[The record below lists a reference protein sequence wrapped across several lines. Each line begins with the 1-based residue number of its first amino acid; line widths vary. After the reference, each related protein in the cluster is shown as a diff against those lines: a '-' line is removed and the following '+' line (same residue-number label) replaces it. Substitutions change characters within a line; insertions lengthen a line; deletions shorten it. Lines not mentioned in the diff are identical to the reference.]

1 MQRLRFKNMSTINV
15 CSLFAILHF
24 CALLALSTVS
34 ALPYNYD
41 DILDLSATRSESQPN
56 QLHLWLTISARHRYL
71 EVSWKN
77 APAHHDDHILIT
89 TQEPQKFERI
99 EFTTGTPLAAFDNAE
114 GSGFVPVDGITERT
128 TSSPTRYLLERRHDT
143 HLNASN
149 TFEGSGYSDGLP
161 TELPRT
167 AATPSR
173 HYWISNN
180 GANDIVAALQP
191 GAASQWFTTGV
202 PFDYTMSRNVTAK
215 TDCYGYWASYVNGI
229 GVILGS
235 TCLRAYPRWMR
246 EMHTV
251 VGGMRLRDLFIPGTH
266 DSGSYRPNFDPLL
279 RETLVT
285 KYALTQDDD
294 IRGQLLHGARYLDIR
309 VGYYRNTP
317 DKFYINHGVTR
328 QRPLAEIIEQ
338 VKEFVLET
346 NEIVIF
352 GLKEFPVGFGK
363 GLGVHRLLVSLLQQQ
378 FGDIIVHPSASWRA
392 TLNDIWS
399 RQQNVI
405 LAYDKSAVVAEF
417 PHTLFGSVE
426 QRWGNVQTWTNLEK
440 YLRSINK
447 FDVSRLSSRPVADM
461 AELTPDTWGVILDKY
476 GGLRK
481 MADQVNWRISQL
493 YRDDL
498 GANANI
504 VAVDFIRG
512 TSLMNIA
519 MEWNKRK
526 VPYY

>member
-1 MQRLRFKNMSTINV
+1 MVSRMLFTINTYT
-15 CSLFAILHF
+15 
-24 CALLALSTVS
+24 LLMLLISHTLPAPTTSS
-34 ALPYNYD
+34 ALPYHDD
-41 DILDLSATRSESQPN
+41 DIFDLSATRPDPHAN
-56 QLHLWLTISARHRYL
+56 QLRLWLTISARHRYL
-71 EVSWKN
+71 EVSWMN
-77 APAHHDDHILIT
+77 APALPDDHILIT
-89 TQEPQKFERI
+89 SQEPHKFERV
-99 EFTTGTPLAAFDNAE
+99 EWTTGTPLAAFDKAE
-114 GSGFVPVDGITERT
+114 GRGFVPIDGITERS
-128 TSSPTRYLLERRHDT
+128 TSSPTRYLLEHDADI
-143 HLNASN
+143 NANN
-149 TFEGSGYSDGLP
+149 TFVSGSGSLDGMP
-161 TELPRT
+161 TEMPRS
-167 AATPSR
+167 ATTPPR

-180 GANDIVAALQP
+180 GANDIVAALHP

-202 PFDYTMSRNVTAK
+202 PFDYELSRNVTA
-215 TDCYGYWASYVNGI
+215 TTGCYGYWASYVNGS
-229 GVILGS
+229 GAILKS
-235 TCLRAYPRWMR
+235 ACLRAYPRWMR

-251 VGGMRLRDLFIPGTH
+251 VGGMRMRDLFIPGTH

-328 QRPLAEIIEQ
+328 QRPLAEIIQQ

-363 GLGVHRLLVSLLQQQ
+363 GLGVHRLLVSYLQQQ
-378 FGDIIVHPSASWRA
+378 FGDLIVHPSASWRA

-399 RQQNVI
+399 RHQNVI

-426 QRWGNVQTWTNLEK
+426 QRWGNVQTWTNLERH
-440 YLRSINK
+440 LRSINK

-493 YRDDL
+493 YRDEL
-498 GANANI
+498 GATANI
-504 VAVDFIRG
+504 VAVDFVRG
-512 TSLMNIA
+512 TSLMEIA
-519 MEWNKRK
+519 IEWNKRK
-526 VPYY
+526 VVYF